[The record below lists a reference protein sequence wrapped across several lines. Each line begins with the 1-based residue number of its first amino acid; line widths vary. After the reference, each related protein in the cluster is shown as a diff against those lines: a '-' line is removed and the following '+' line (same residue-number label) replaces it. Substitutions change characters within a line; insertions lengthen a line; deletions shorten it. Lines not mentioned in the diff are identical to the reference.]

1 MPPRTHPAPPR
12 PALRRRAVAAL
23 LTLAVIAAANEARA
37 GDAAARHVLGFSP
50 DGHYFAFEQYS
61 TLYEQD
67 AAFSEYV
74 AIDTRTDRFVAGTP
88 VRVLIRGDDGLD
100 ADKARADAA
109 AKAKPLLARLGI
121 GRAGTQTAGKPSMA
135 LDEIGIYQMEPQ
147 PLARALAVP
156 LPDGRSLSLTLSE
169 RALGSAMC
177 AGYGGT
183 GTAGRAKIVG
193 LQLSMQLGGATT
205 LLQEDAALPRS
216 RRCAHAYGIAEAWLH
231 RAPDGGLTLAVLVE
245 YADNDGY
252 HAGPN
257 RRFLAVTRK
266 LPKP

>member
-1 MPPRTHPAPPR
+1 M
-12 PALRRRAVAAL
+12 
-23 LTLAVIAAANEARA
+23 
-37 GDAAARHVLGFSP
+37 
-50 DGHYFAFEQYS
+50 
-61 TLYEQD
+61 
-67 AAFSEYV
+67 
-74 AIDTRTDRFVAGTP
+74 DTRTDRFVAGTP

-100 ADKARADAA
+100 ADKGARGCRRQGKAA
-109 AKAKPLLARLGI
+109 AGAARH
-121 GRAGTQTAGKPSMA
+121 RPRRHADRRQA
-135 LDEIGIYQMEPQ
+135 LDG
-147 PLARALAVP
+147 ARRDRHLPDGAAAARP
-156 LPDGRSLSLTLSE
+156 RARRALPDGRSLSLTLSE